1 MSSPMVAAALR
12 ALAELAPAAPERML
26 DVTRGGQP
34 LLWLADPERHQR
46 DAATDRLAAVDL
58 LHRDE
63 RILRR
68 GLGLVV
74 GTVERDGVRRRVRL
88 PLLSEPVRLERGL
101 RGYRVVSAGELELTS
116 LVTDRAVAASLE
128 SVPGL
133 GGPGWLTA
141 TGTQAWLRTAAAAA
155 GLPLTEVRPAPTGR
169 RPRPPASGLTGYLAA
184 VLFTVRDV
192 YGVALADGLRA
203 WAGRDLTGTALAEV
217 YQPTPTGTDG
227 GAGETV
233 AGEAATPGVRFVADA
248 VESPLPL
255 TAAQSDVVRR
265 VRRERLTVVS
275 GPPGNGKSHAVVAA
289 ALDTVDRGGS
299 VLVVT
304 QSPHAADV
312 LVDLLARYRGPTPVL
327 FGDAQRRA
335 EVAATLAAGAGS
347 GVPAVWVS
355 AAEDAV
361 AVVRSRVARETGLI
375 RLALETERL
384 AAAATGWEPLLGAL
398 SLTAPGAFVPGADL
412 AGAARAVRLAR
423 TPGGGNW
430 WTRWRRRAARRWL
443 RRRLGVAVDLAGD
456 TDGALDQ
463 VAAAVEAAR
472 AVAARARLAAVGGT
486 DLAACWD
493 RLDEAD
499 RELAERVGTAMR
511 NRVGSERRW
520 DPPAR
525 RNAGAL
531 ASALRAGRN
540 RRRELLTALD
550 GPALVRALPLWIGTV
565 TDVAELLPPSP
576 GLFDLV
582 ILDEA
587 SHSDQIRA
595 APALARAR
603 RALVVGDPRQLRFV
617 SFVAD
622 VDVAD
627 TLDRHGLDDRLDV
640 RRVSAFDLAAAS
652 APVTWLD
659 EHFRCVPQ
667 LIEFSARRFYADR
680 FAVTTRHPANE
691 SIDVIA
697 VRQVVSAATVDGVNQ
712 AEVAAT
718 VEVVRELAT
727 SGQSQINVV
736 TPFRAQADALE
747 AALVAEFPVER
758 IEELRLRVGTVHAIQ
773 GGEAETVVASFAVT
787 DDDPSA
793 RLRFL
798 ADPHLFNVLITRAR
812 RQLVVVT
819 SLSAADGLVGEFLRY
834 ARQPPPA
841 VPARGAVTTAGVSG
855 WAEQLGARLTE
866 LGGAVRFDYPVGRWT
881 VDICLGAG
889 ADAVGLNCVVHPE
902 GPQAHLARQRA
913 LRRAGWAL
921 ADAFASRWN
930 GDPVRAA
937 LEILAG

>member
-1 MSSPMVAAALR
+1 MY
-12 ALAELAPAAPERML
+12 
-26 DVTRGGQP
+26 QP
-34 LLWLADPERHQR
+34 
-46 DAATDRLAAVDL
+46 TGSGTAV
-58 LHRDE
+58 
-63 RILRR
+63 
-68 GLGLVV
+68 
-74 GTVERDGVRRRVRL
+74 
-88 PLLSEPVRLERGL
+88 
-101 RGYRVVSAGELELTS
+101 
-116 LVTDRAVAASLE
+116 
-128 SVPGL
+128 
-133 GGPGWLTA
+133 
-141 TGTQAWLRTAAAAA
+141 AA
-155 GLPLTEVRPAPTGR
+155 GLPDTG
-169 RPRPPASGLTGYLAA
+169 ADAA
-184 VLFTVRDV
+184 
-192 YGVALADGLRA
+192 
-203 WAGRDLTGTALAEV
+203 
-217 YQPTPTGTDG
+217 
-227 GAGETV
+227 
-233 AGEAATPGVRFVADA
+233 A

-327 FGDAQRRA
+327 FGDAERRA
-335 EVAATLAAGAGS
+335 EVAATLAAGAGA
-347 GVPAVWVS
+347 GVPAARVY
-355 AAEDAV
+355 AAEEAV
-361 AVVRSRVARETGLI
+361 AVARDRVDRETGLI
-375 RLALETERL
+375 RLALETEQL
-384 AAAATGWEPLLGAL
+384 AAAATSWEPLLGAL
-398 SLTAPGAFVPGADL
+398 TLSAPGAFAPGTDL
-412 AGAARAVRLAR
+412 AGAARKVRLAR
-423 TPGGGNW
+423 GAGRSW
-430 WTRWRRRAARRWL
+430 RARWRRWAARRWL
-443 RRRLGVAVDLAGD
+443 RRRLGVAADLAGS

-463 VAAAVEAAR
+463 VAAAVDAAR
-472 AVAARARLAAVGGT
+472 AVAARARLAVAGGT
-486 DLAACWD
+486 DLTVHWD
-493 RLDEAD
+493 RLDQAD
-499 RELAERVGTAMR
+499 RELAEHVGTAMR
-511 NRVGSERRW
+511 HRAGSERRW
-520 DPPAR
+520 DLAAR

-540 RRRELLTALD
+540 RRRELLSALD

-565 TDVAELLPPSP
+565 TDVAELLPPVP

-652 APVTWLD
+652 AAVTWLD

-680 FAVTTRHPANE
+680 FAVATRHPANE

-712 AEVAAT
+712 AEVTAT
-718 VEVVRELAT
+718 VDVVRELAD
-727 SGQSQINVV
+727 SGRSQISVV

-747 AALVAEFPVER
+747 AALVKEFPVER
-758 IEELRLRVGTVHAIQ
+758 IEELGLRVGTVHAIQ

-787 DDDPSA
+787 AADPPA

-819 SLSAADGLVGEFLRY
+819 SLTAPDGLVGQFLQY
-834 ARQPPPA
+834 ARRPPPA
-841 VPARGAVTTAGVSG
+841 VPSGGAVATVGVSG
-855 WAEQLGARLTE
+855 WVGQLGARLAD
-866 LGGAVRFDYPVGRWT
+866 LDGPVRFDYPVGRWT
-881 VDICLGAG
+881 VDICLGVG
-889 ADAVGLNCVVHPE
+889 AQAVGLICGVHPD

-913 LRRAGWAL
+913 LRRAGWTLVDAL
-921 ADAFASRWN
+921 ASRWN

-937 LEILAG
+937 LEILAR